1 MKPRQNDGH
10 KNSFRYTET
19 EIKLVTNMVKELE
32 IPLDLMFYLLERNAE
47 NAFVLMLLT
56 AKDVALQA
64 LLENEKRNEDIVYDF
79 FPEENVYAM
88 ICQKTKIDGGYRFA
102 ERIIRKIKAEGG
114 KDIYCSEIE
123 VNNSKYTPKDVIFR
137 VLNGFIK
144 AREEGL
150 SGEIIFKTI

>member
-1 MKPRQNDGH
+1 MKPRQCDGH

-19 EIKLVTNMVKELE
+19 EIKLATSMVKELE
-32 IPLDLMFYLLERNAE
+32 IPLDLMFYLLERSTE
-47 NAFVLMLLT
+47 NTFVLMLLT
-56 AKDVALQA
+56 AEDVALKT
-64 LLENEKRNEDIVYDF
+64 LLESEKRNEDIVYDF

-88 ICQKTKIDGGYRFA
+88 ICQETKIDGGYRFA
-102 ERIIRKIKAEGG
+102 ERIIRKINAEGG

-137 VLNGFIK
+137 VLEGFTK
-144 AREEGL
+144 AREKGL

>member
-1 MKPRQNDGH
+1 MKPRQSDGH
-10 KNSFRYTET
+10 KNSFRYTEA
-19 EIKLVTNMVKELE
+19 EIKLATNMVKELE
-32 IPLDLMFYLLERNAE
+32 IPLDLMFYLLERSLE
-47 NAFVLMLLT
+47 NVFVLMLLT

-88 ICQKTKIDGGYRFA
+88 ICQETKIDGGYRFA

-137 VLNGFIK
+137 VLNEFIK
-144 AREEGL
+144 AREKGL
-150 SGEIIFKTI
+150 SEEIIFKTI